1 MTAGEAKHRHLTES
15 DLHEYAQDPT
25 QECLESQRQHME
37 NCSECRKKAQSM
49 QQARA
54 IVEQHLSSFNQ
65 QSDRE
70 NLKRLVYQQAHTLAL
85 AEYLRPTDLRAKKRY
100 SWRSIITFL
109 KPDRSWLFV
118 IPMTAL
124 LTFMVGKINVWS
136 DDMVITTFG
145 RDHILATDPPSENV
159 SETLSFSGFRLSH
172 NRKTHML
179 NVNWQSLQD
188 VDQYRLELY
197 EMTDTQRQLVTA
209 AETRQTH
216 WGLEYP
222 ELKVNQLYDLNLSGQ
237 TDTGIPFHFHS
248 GFVLKNENK

>member
-1 MTAGEAKHRHLTES
+1 MTAGEAKHRHLTEN

-25 QECLESQRQHME
+25 QASLENQRQHLE
-37 NCSECRKKAQSM
+37 NCSECRTKAHSM

-54 IVEQHLSSFNQ
+54 IVEQHLSSLNQ

-70 NLKRLVYQQAHTLAL
+70 SLKRLVYQQAHTLAL
-85 AEYLRPTDLRAKKRY
+85 AEYLRPTDLRTKKRY

-109 KPDRSWLFV
+109 KPDRSWFFV

-124 LTFMVGKINVWS
+124 LTFMVGRINLWNEEV
-136 DDMVITTFG
+136 VITTFG
-145 RDHILATDPPSENV
+145 SDHTQLANSPSANV
-159 SETLSFSGFRLSH
+159 SQALSFIGFHLSH

-179 NVNWQSLQD
+179 DIKWQSLEG
-188 VDQYRLELY
+188 VNQYRLELY
-197 EMTDTQRQLVTA
+197 EMVDTHRQLVKA

-222 ELKVNQLYDLNLSGQ
+222 ELKVNQLYELNLSGQ
-237 TDTGIPFHFHS
+237 TDEGIPFHFHS
-248 GFVLKNENK
+248 GFVLKKDNK